1 MDNPLNNL
9 QACFTMPRWFRED
22 HVNAVNDILSY
33 LEMDFRVDT
42 LSSKEEQA
50 LNEAVRNTM
59 TMDQFEF
66 FSQYR
71 YHASKMV
78 WMKYR
83 VFEKEARLHTTL
95 LCDFDSGLI
104 FPAPRPPEPPR
115 TIHIPIKH
123 NPT

>member
-1 MDNPLNNL
+1 MNPRPNI
-9 QACFTMPRWFRED
+9 QGCFEMPRWFRED

-33 LEMDFRVDT
+33 MEMDFRVDT
-42 LSSKEEQA
+42 LSSQEEAA

-59 TMDQFEF
+59 TVDQFEF

-83 VFEKEARLHTTL
+83 VFDKEARLYPTL
-95 LCDFDSGLI
+95 LCDFDTGLI
-104 FPAPRPPEPPR
+104 FAAPKPPPP
-115 TIHIPIKH
+115 
-123 NPT
+123 PTSQSI